1 MAAIL
6 GLTSACLG
14 LCVIHPKYDDVKP
27 IEHSYARRPVVRGSA
42 DDRVGKE
49 PWELAERQPSKP
61 LGDGD
66 MGPAA
71 EHVKDRGQRNQN
83 KTQSC
88 IHLSRSLLSA
98 DGHSSLERS
107 WRQQIA
113 SVTPHQHSGKF
124 PLLQG

>member
-27 IEHSYARRPVVRGSA
+27 IEHSYARRPAAWGSA

-49 PWELAERQPSKP
+49 PWELAERRTSKP
-61 LGDGD
+61 SGDGD

-71 EHVKDRGQRNQN
+71 EHVKDSGGEPRKQNTKQEQNTQASTQRYGA
-83 KTQSC
+83 
-88 IHLSRSLLSA
+88 HLLRKEAGDLL
-98 DGHSSLERS
+98 
-107 WRQQIA
+107 
-113 SVTPHQHSGKF
+113 
-124 PLLQG
+124 